1 MAIAKKGTLLIVS
14 GPKHD
19 KDRKHLHVIC
29 NDPDGDGNVA
39 LVSICS
45 VTDATHD
52 TTCILQQHEH
62 AFLKH
67 ESFVLYARAKIVS
80 ENSLANGVEAKL
92 MSMHDDMNG
101 QTFLRV
107 FKGVCRSP
115 HTPRKVKKYLG
126 CAEMDAEEAQ
136 AA

>member
-19 KDRKHLHVIC
+19 LERKHLHVIC

-39 LVSICS
+39 LVSVCS
-45 VTDATHD
+45 VTGTNHD
-52 TTCILQQHEH
+52 TTCVLQEHEH

-80 ENSLANGVEAKL
+80 TSSLTNGITAKL
-92 MSMHDDMNG
+92 MIMHDDMNG
-101 QTFLRV
+101 QAFLRV

-115 HTPRKVKKYLG
+115 QTPRKIKKYLG
-126 CAEMDAEEAQ
+126 CAELETEEAE

>member
-19 KDRKHLHVIC
+19 PERKHLHVVC
-29 NDPDGDGNVA
+29 NDPDGKGNVA
-39 LVSICS
+39 LVSVCS
-45 VTDATHD
+45 VTGTTHD

-80 ENSLANGVEAKL
+80 ATSLANGVAAKL
-92 MSMHDDMNG
+92 MVMHDDMNG

-115 HTPRKVKKYLG
+115 QTPRKVKKYLG
-126 CAEMDAEEAQ
+126 CAELEAEEA
-136 AA
+136 

>member
-1 MAIAKKGTLLIVS
+1 VAIAKKGTLLIVS
-14 GPKHD
+14 GPNHD
-19 KDRKHLHVIC
+19 PERKHLHVIC

-39 LVSICS
+39 LVSVCS
-45 VTDATHD
+45 VTGTNHD

-80 ENSLANGVEAKL
+80 ENSLANGVAQKL
-92 MSMHDDMNG
+92 MVIHDDMNG

-107 FKGVCRSP
+107 FNGVCRSP
-115 HTPRKVKKYLG
+115 QTPRKVKKYLG
-126 CAEMDAEEAQ
+126 CAEPEAKNDQ
-136 AA
+136 TD

>member
-19 KDRKHLHVIC
+19 LERKHLHVVC
-29 NDPDGDGNVA
+29 NDPDGEGKVA

-45 VTDATHD
+45 VTGTSHD
-52 TTCILQQHEH
+52 TTCILQEHEH

-80 ENSLANGVEAKL
+80 ESSLTNGVAANL
-92 MSMHDDMNG
+92 MVIHDDMNG

-107 FKGVCRSP
+107 LKGVCRSP
-115 HTPRKVKKYLG
+115 QTPRKVKKYLG
-126 CAEMDAEEAQ
+126 CAEMEAKENS
-136 AA
+136 AT

>member
-19 KDRKHLHVIC
+19 PERKHLHVIC

-45 VTDATHD
+45 VTGMGHD
-52 TTCILQQHEH
+52 TTCILQEHEH

-67 ESFVLYARAKIVS
+67 ESFVLYARAKIVRES
-80 ENSLANGVEAKL
+80 SLTNGVAANL
-92 MSMHDDMNG
+92 MVIQDDMNG

-107 FKGVCRSP
+107 LNGACRSP
-115 HTPRKVKKYLG
+115 QTPRKVKKYLG
-126 CAEMDAEEAQ
+126 CVELKAEEAS